1 MCILPDHE
9 ILARLRGGELVITDY
24 SDASLTPNGYDLR
37 IAEVLVPAAGLKV
50 TDGTARV
57 PPGERFYVST
67 VERVELPPDLA
78 GQLWL
83 RTSWMRKGVLAGL
96 GKVDAGFKGTLTFM
110 GLNASSDELE
120 VPVGARFVQLVLET
134 LHSPASLTYERR
146 SGNYQN
152 ENGITLA
159 PVSKTDV
166 QGEHAH
172 RR

>member
-9 ILARLRGGELVITDY
+9 ILARLRAGTLVITDY

-37 IAEVLVPAAGLKV
+37 IAEVFVPASGTRSSEGTV
-50 TDGTARV
+50 TV

-96 GKVDAGFKGTLTFM
+96 GKVDAGFQGTLTFM
-110 GLNASSDELE
+110 GLNASHEVLE
-120 VPVGARFVQLVLET
+120 VQIGARFVQMVLET
-134 LHSPASLTYERR
+134 LHSPASVTYERR

-152 ENGITLA
+152 EKGITLA
-159 PVSKTDV
+159 PLGKSDV